1 MIARQQQG
9 KFRNIGA
16 HFPVLNWFN
25 ANIIKELFVEINR
38 VHDLGQMI
46 VWVAETEFYTGFTDV
61 IDVEC
66 RQWGSYRHTCK
77 CADDSR

>member
-1 MIARQQQG
+1 
-9 KFRNIGA
+9 
-16 HFPVLNWFN
+16 
-25 ANIIKELFVEINR
+25 
-38 VHDLGQMI
+38 MI

-77 CADDSR
+77 CADDSW